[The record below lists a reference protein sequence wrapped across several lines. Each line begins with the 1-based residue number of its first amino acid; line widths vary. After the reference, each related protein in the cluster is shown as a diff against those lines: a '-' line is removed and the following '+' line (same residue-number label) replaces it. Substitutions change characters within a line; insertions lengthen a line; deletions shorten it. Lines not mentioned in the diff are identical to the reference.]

1 MTLATILLCS
11 GLYSGIAPA
20 QPATTTGSAPS
31 SAATVT
37 STSAHAP
44 AQPATTTGSAPSSAA
59 AVMSTPAHAPAP
71 DPAARAEAR
80 EEARE
85 RREAEVD
92 ADKAEVAAD
101 PFAIDLAVDLPIIGL
116 TGAVFLGT
124 EFTKDRL
131 RWEGCHA
138 CDTSHLG
145 PLDRRVLN
153 NHNPAAKVTSDVF
166 VYTAMSAPFVADLAD
181 VLIHKRGAKSWGK
194 DALVLLEVMAV
205 NFALTNTIK
214 FAILRPRPFTY
225 GLDGSDRDPTE
236 GDSRL
241 SFYSGHSST
250 AFAMATAYGYL
261 FQSRHP
267 RSRWVAPVWVLSYG
281 IASTTGVMR
290 VTSGKHFW
298 SDVIVGAVAGS
309 AIGLAIPAL
318 HKRRPSKRRFA
329 GPMRLNVSADR
340 YGSRLALRGS
350 F

>member
-1 MTLATILLCS
+1 MTLATTLLS
-11 GLYSGIAPA
+11 SLLV
-20 QPATTTGSAPS
+20 ATAGPTTSTSTAEPSA
-31 SAATVT
+31 AATV
-37 STSAHAP
+37 
-44 AQPATTTGSAPSSAA
+44 AT
-59 AVMSTPAHAPAP
+59 TPAHAPAP
-71 DPAARAEAR
+71 TTEARAEAR
-80 EEARE
+80 AEAQAQREADDADEEATSE
-85 RREAEVD
+85 E
-92 ADKAEVAAD
+92 EVAAD
-101 PFAIDLAVDLPIIGL
+101 PFAVDLAVDLPIIGL
-116 TGAVFLGT
+116 TGAVFLAT
-124 EFTKDRL
+124 EYTKDRL
-131 RWEGCHA
+131 AWDGCHA
-138 CDTSHLG
+138 CDTSHIG
-145 PLDRRVLN
+145 PLDHRVLD

-166 VYTAMSAPFVADLAD
+166 VYTAMGAPFVADLAD
-181 VLIHKRGAKSWGK
+181 VLLHKRGARSWGK
-194 DALVLLEVMAV
+194 DALVLLEVMGV

-214 FAILRPRPFTY
+214 YAIHRPRPFTY

-241 SFYSGHSST
+241 SFYSGHAST

-267 RSRWVAPVWVLSYG
+267 RSRWVAPVWVLGYG

-318 HKRRPSKRRFA
+318 HKRHPSKRRFA

>member
-1 MTLATILLCS
+1 MT
-11 GLYSGIAPA
+11 
-20 QPATTTGSAPS
+20 
-31 SAATVT
+31 
-37 STSAHAP
+37 
-44 AQPATTTGSAPSSAA
+44 
-59 AVMSTPAHAPAP
+59 TPAHAPAP

-80 EEARE
+80 AEARE
-85 RREAEVD
+85 RRQAD
-92 ADKAEVAAD
+92 ADADADADAEVAAD
-101 PFAIDLAVDLPIIGL
+101 PFAVDLAVDLPIIGL

-145 PLDRRVLN
+145 PLDRLVLD

-181 VLIHKRGAKSWGK
+181 VVIHKRGAKSWGK

-241 SFYSGHSST
+241 SFYSGHAST

-281 IASTTGVMR
+281 VASTTGVMR